1 MWPTGEDLDLD
12 YKFRVGRMARD
23 VSSKFQLKVVRTA
36 SSIILDSAELGL
48 CWLRQ
53 LKMPTRRE
61 NGIYSAEL
69 GLLVGS
75 ELAASWLRNEFQLYS
90 ALSWHLVGITAVT

>member
-1 MWPTGEDLDLD
+1 MQAVWPIGRGETRGQN
-12 YKFRVGRMARD
+12 YRA
-23 VSSKFQLKVVRTA
+23 
-36 SSIILDSAELGL
+36 AELGL
-48 CWLRQ
+48 SWLRQ